1 MFPYLRNTALDIHNC
16 NELTFHTGG
25 VRFTLSAVLEPFI
38 EQFMP
43 RSLRLSFPAG
53 VPTDLRGLTLEEAEE
68 KNRASSKPLPL
79 TAGLLIQTIKALALS
94 NPCFTFTV
102 GF

>member
-1 MFPYLRNTALDIHNC
+1 M
-16 NELTFHTGG
+16 
-25 VRFTLSAVLEPFI
+25 SAILEPFI

-43 RSLRLSFPAG
+43 RSLRLSFPSG
-53 VPTDLRGLTLEEAEE
+53 VPTDLKGLTLEEAEE

-102 GF
+102 WAFRESYNYRAGKCFVVGQFESGNFISW